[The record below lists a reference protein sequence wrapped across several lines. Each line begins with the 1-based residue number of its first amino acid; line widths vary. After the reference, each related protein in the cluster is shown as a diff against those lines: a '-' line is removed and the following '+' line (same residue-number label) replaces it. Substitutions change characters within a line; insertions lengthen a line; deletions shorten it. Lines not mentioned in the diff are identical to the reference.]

1 MHVPF
6 MIFKVAGIM
15 KKNILQRNSG
25 FFLHASDPMNSKN
38 KDFKYIDED

>member
-1 MHVPF
+1 MHVLLW
-6 MIFKVAGIM
+6 FKLDGII
-15 KKNILQRNSG
+15 KNILQRNSG